1 MDIREL
7 MEKQWNDRAKKNFRK
22 FVASGDYKTEQKFI
36 ASGLKHARQIVKIF
50 PEETI
55 RTLKVLDL
63 GAGVGRIS
71 MHIAPLVKELTL
83 ADISREMIKIASEK
97 LQNFENV
104 GLFKCNG
111 LDLSELS
118 DCSFDLVYSVWVF
131 QHVSRKVF
139 LGYLKEINRILKP
152 NGILIFQI
160 FEKLKVKGLIP
171 RYWLRNL
178 RHLHFYFWQ
187 SPPNKDTWTARA
199 YSRNELQEILG
210 EIGLGAISFENP
222 TLTEG
227 DLWVTAH
234 KKCLAAET

>member
-7 MEKQWNDRAKKNFRK
+7 MEKQWNERAKKNARK
-22 FVASGDYKTEQKFI
+22 FVALKDSETEEKFI
-36 ASGLKHARQIVKIF
+36 ASGLRHAKQIVKIL
-50 PEETI
+50 PIEDI

-63 GAGVGRIS
+63 GGGIGRIS

-83 ADISREMIKIASEK
+83 TDISSEMIKIASEK
-97 LQNFENV
+97 LQNFKNV

-139 LGYLKEINRILKP
+139 LEYLKEINRILKP

-160 FEKLKVKGLIP
+160 FERLKVKGLIP

-199 YSRNELQEILG
+199 YSRNELKEILG
-210 EIGLGAISFENP
+210 ETDFGAINFENP

-227 DLWVTAH
+227 DLWVTAY